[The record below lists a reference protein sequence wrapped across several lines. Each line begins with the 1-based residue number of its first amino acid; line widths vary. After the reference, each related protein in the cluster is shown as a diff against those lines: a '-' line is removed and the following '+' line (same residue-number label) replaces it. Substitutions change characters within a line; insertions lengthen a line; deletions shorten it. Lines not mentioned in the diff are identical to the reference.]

1 MDPSLALP
9 SFLTGL
15 TLMASLIV
23 AIGAQNTFV
32 LRQGLRREHV
42 LPVVLACSLLDAL
55 LMVIGVSGLAASIGE
70 SPRLLNGLGL
80 VGAMVLTVYGVLA
93 LRRAFAPQVLLAR
106 SEGQAAPM
114 GRVVGQVLSLSL
126 LNPHVYLDTVVLVGA
141 VGARQPAG
149 MQGAFL
155 LGSCLASALWF
166 AALGF
171 GARLLTPLFARPAAW
186 RVLDVLVAAMMWA
199 VAWPLAAQSLAL
211 F

>member
-1 MDPSLALP
+1 MNPSLALT

-42 LPVVLACSLLDAL
+42 LAVVLACSLLDAL
-55 LMVIGVSGLAASIGE
+55 LMVLGVSGLGAAVGA
-70 SPRLLNGLGL
+70 SPRLLGGLGL
-80 VGAMVLTVYGVLA
+80 VGAVVLAVYGVLA

-106 SEGQAAPM
+106 SEGQAAPR
-114 GRVVGQVLSLSL
+114 GRVVAQVLSISL

-141 VGARQPAG
+141 VGAGQPTG

-155 LGSCLASALWF
+155 LGSCLASLLWF
-166 AALGF
+166 CALGF

-186 RVLDVLVAAMMWA
+186 RALDVLVAAMMWA
-199 VAWPLAAQSLAL
+199 VAWPLAAQSSNL

>member
-1 MDPSLALP
+1 MDISLAGT
-9 SFLTGL
+9 SFFTGL
-15 TLMASLIV
+15 SLMLSLIV

-42 LPVVLACSLLDAL
+42 LAVVLACAVLDAL
-55 LMVIGVSGLAASIGE
+55 LMVLGVSGLAASLGD

-80 VGAMVLTVYGVLA
+80 VGAVVLAVYGVLA
-93 LRRAFAPQVLLAR
+93 LRRAIAPQVLLAHTD
-106 SEGQAAPM
+106 GLPAPR
-114 GRVVGQVLSLSL
+114 GRVVMQVLSLSL

-149 MQGAFL
+149 LQGAFL
-155 LGSCLASALWF
+155 LGSCLASLLWF

-186 RVLDVLVAAMMWA
+186 RVLDLLVAAMMWA
-199 VAWPLAAQSLAL
+199 VAWPLARQGLTL

>member
-1 MDPSLALP
+1 MDTSLALA
-9 SFLTGL
+9 SFLVGL

-23 AIGAQNTFV
+23 AIGAQNSFV

-42 LPVVLACSLLDAL
+42 LPVVLACTLVDAA
-55 LMVIGVSGLAASIGE
+55 LMVLGVSGLASSIGE
-70 SPRLLNGLGL
+70 SQRLLNALGL
-80 VGAMVLTVYGVLA
+80 VGALVLFVYGVLA
-93 LRRAFAPQVLLAR
+93 LRRALAPHVLQTH
-106 SEGQAAPM
+106 SDGQAAPL
-114 GRVVGQVLSLSL
+114 GRVVAQVLSISL

-166 AALGF
+166 ATLGF
-171 GARLLTPLFARPAAW
+171 GARLLTPLFAQPAAW

-199 VAWPLAAQSLAL
+199 VAWPLATQSLTL

>member
-1 MDPSLALP
+1 MDYSAALA
-9 SFLTGL
+9 SFSVGL

-55 LMVIGVSGLAASIGE
+55 LMVLGVSGLAASLGE
-70 SPRLLNGLGL
+70 SPRLLNALGL
-80 VGAMVLTVYGVLA
+80 VGALVLTVYAVLA
-93 LRRAFAPQVLLAR
+93 LRRAVAPQVLLAH
-106 SEGQAAPM
+106 SAGQAAPL
-114 GRVVGQVLSLSL
+114 GRVVAQVLSISL

-166 AALGF
+166 AALGY
-171 GARLLTPLFARPAAW
+171 GARLLTPLFARPTAW
-186 RVLDVLVAAMMWA
+186 RVLDVLVAAMMVA
-199 VAWPLAAQSLAL
+199 VAWPLAKESLAH